1 MKNCVKHIK
10 PQINIALV
18 LCFIFFGVAACSKNE
33 KSDKYVVKI
42 NDAVLTEEQ
51 IKSALSYERNYG
63 KSRSEF
69 INNWIERE
77 ILSQEAIKKGVAEED
92 QYKSIVEQSK
102 KELAAAI
109 FINKIL
115 EEEKTEPSED
125 EIKKYF
131 ESNKDEFRFI
141 DDAFRLNV
149 VSFSDFDQAIQFRN
163 SAIETSWKNGI
174 NMNLGNLSLLSNE
187 SAQLNFKYQLQ
198 PLSLLRI
205 VSSLQQNE
213 VSAVIEAEPAKFVV
227 VQLIEK
233 FDKNLIPPLELARK
247 EVVDRLTIIKK
258 KEIVKQYIDK
268 LIADHN
274 LEIKRYSE

>member
-10 PQINIALV
+10 PQINIALI
-18 LCFIFFGVAACSKNE
+18 LCFIFFGVAACSKEE

-51 IKSALSYERNYG
+51 IKSALSDERNSG

-69 INNWIERE
+69 INNWIEKE
-77 ILSQEAIKKGVAEED
+77 ILSQEAIKRGVAEED

-131 ESNKDEFRFI
+131 ESNKDEFKFV
-141 DDAFRLNV
+141 DEAFRLNV
-149 VSFSDFDQAIQFRN
+149 ARFSDFDKAIQFRN

-174 NMNLGNLSLLSNE
+174 NMYLGNFSLLSNE
-187 SAQLNFKYQLQ
+187 SAQLIFKYQLQ

-205 VSSLQQNE
+205 VSSLQRDE
-213 VSAVIEAEPAKFVV
+213 VSAVIETEPAKFVV

-233 FDKNLIPPLELARK
+233 FDKDLIPPLELARE
-247 EVVDRLTIIKK
+247 EVIDRLIIIKK

>member
-10 PQINIALV
+10 TQINIALV
-18 LCFIFFGVAACSKNE
+18 LCFIFFGVAACSKKE

-51 IKSALSYERNYG
+51 IKSAFSDERNYG

-69 INNWIERE
+69 INNWIEKE
-77 ILSQEAIKKGVAEED
+77 ILSQEAIKRGVAEEN

-131 ESNKDEFRFI
+131 ESNKDDFKLI

-149 VSFSDFDQAIQFRN
+149 ASFSDFDKAIQFRN

-174 NMNLGNLSLLSNE
+174 NMYLGNFSLLSNE
-187 SAQLNFKYQLQ
+187 SAQLIFKYQLQ

-205 VSSLQQNE
+205 VPSLQQNE
-213 VSAVIEAEPAKFVV
+213 VSAVIETEPAKFVV

-233 FDKNLIPPLELARK
+233 FDKDIIPTLELVRK
-247 EVVDRLTIIKK
+247 EVIDRLTIIKK
-258 KEIVKQYIDK
+258 KEIIKQYIDK
-268 LIADHN
+268 LIEDHN

>member
-1 MKNCVKHIK
+1 MNCVKHIK

-18 LCFIFFGVAACSKNE
+18 LCFIFFGVAACSKKE

-51 IKSALSYERNYG
+51 IKSALSNERNYG

-69 INNWIERE
+69 INNWIEKE
-77 ILSQEAIKKGVAEED
+77 ILSQEAIKRGVAEED

-115 EEEKTEPSED
+115 EEEKAEPSED

-131 ESNKDEFRFI
+131 ESNKDDFKLI

-149 VSFSDFDQAIQFRN
+149 ASFSDFDKAIQFRN

-174 NMNLGNLSLLSNE
+174 NMYLGNFSLLSNE
-187 SAQLNFKYQLQ
+187 SAQLIFKYQLQ

-205 VSSLQQNE
+205 VPNLQQNE

-233 FDKNLIPPLELARK
+233 FDKDLIPPLELARK
-247 EVVDRLTIIKK
+247 EVIDRLTIIKK
-258 KEIVKQYIDK
+258 KEIIKQYIDK

>member
-18 LCFIFFGVAACSKNE
+18 LCFIFFGVAACSKKE

-51 IKSALSYERNYG
+51 IKSAFSDERNYG

-69 INNWIERE
+69 INNWIEKE
-77 ILSQEAIKKGVAEED
+77 ILSQEAIKRGVAEEN

-131 ESNKDEFRFI
+131 ESNKDDFKLI

-149 VSFSDFDQAIQFRN
+149 ASFSDFDKAIQFRN

-174 NMNLGNLSLLSNE
+174 NMYLGNFSLLSNE
-187 SAQLNFKYQLQ
+187 SAQLIFKYQLQ

-205 VSSLQQNE
+205 VPSLQQNE
-213 VSAVIEAEPAKFVV
+213 VSAVIETEPAKFVV

-233 FDKNLIPPLELARK
+233 FDKDIIPTLELVRK
-247 EVVDRLTIIKK
+247 EVIDRLTIIKK
-258 KEIVKQYIDK
+258 KEIIKQYIDK
-268 LIADHN
+268 LIEDHN